1 MTSIHIYD
9 ETITEALTNL
19 DIRINT
25 GNDGYHALWR
35 EFTEAVHDY
44 LEEQLNY
51 GEQYSVED
59 AVDAIWCDHE
69 YLLMSEDEFQEQK
82 RKAITKYIARLT
94 EYIKVEKIKSFQYIY
109 KATPNYDVWTLIE
122 AQLLTALNQEEATQ
136 FGLAAHMDECLAA
149 IDDWEEERGDY
160 DWGCWVFGDHDD
172 TDISTIIGQENLPER
187 FRFST
192 WICDN

>member
-59 AVDAIWCDHE
+59 AVDAI
-69 YLLMSEDEFQEQK
+69 
-82 RKAITKYIARLT
+82 
-94 EYIKVEKIKSFQYIY
+94 
-109 KATPNYDVWTLIE
+109 
-122 AQLLTALNQEEATQ
+122 
-136 FGLAAHMDECLAA
+136 
-149 IDDWEEERGDY
+149 
-160 DWGCWVFGDHDD
+160 
-172 TDISTIIGQENLPER
+172 
-187 FRFST
+187 
-192 WICDN
+192 